1 MPVGLVVVITSI
13 HEPVFRIRKQGLCC
27 SLLLGM
33 PHVIERGTLNGLW
46 IDRFLLSH
54 QLGTWGTPIF
64 LSAMDGYL
72 SFRVCGYGG
81 HLSWVSCYI
90 LLRFLSPGMATKSVW
105 ECMATMPGYDRL

>member
-54 QLGTWGTPIF
+54 QFGTWGHLFSCRPWMGTYPF
-64 LSAMDGYL
+64 GYVVTGDISL
-72 SFRVCGYGG
+72 GYRVTFY
-81 HLSWVSCYI
+81 
-90 LLRFLSPGMATKSVW
+90 
-105 ECMATMPGYDRL
+105 